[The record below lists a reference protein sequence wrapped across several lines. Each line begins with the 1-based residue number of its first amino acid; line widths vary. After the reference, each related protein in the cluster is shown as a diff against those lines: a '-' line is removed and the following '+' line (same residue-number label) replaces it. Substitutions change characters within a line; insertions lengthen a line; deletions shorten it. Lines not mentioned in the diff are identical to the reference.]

1 MIIHIGENI
10 SLLEKDIIAI
20 LDINTALES
29 EDTRVFIDDLIKN
42 NCLINGLEKNIK
54 SYIIASNNDVT
65 NRNNI
70 NKYKLYTSNISSTSL
85 LKRINKRESDWRK
98 VNG

>member
-1 MIIHIGENI
+1 MNIHIGENI

-20 LDINTALES
+20 LDINSALAS

-42 NCLINGLEKNIK
+42 DCLINGLEKNIK
-54 SYIIASNNDVT
+54 SYIIASNNDVI

-70 NKYKLYTSNISSTSL
+70 KRYKLYASSISSTSL
-85 LKRINKRESDWRK
+85 LKRINTRESDWRK

>member
-54 SYIIASNNDVT
+54 TYIIASNNDVT